1 MEKKPTSATVM
12 GLLLALI
19 LVVFSL
25 VTYFANLYME
35 PYVAVLSGVLLFAGI
50 LITVLLHAKE
60 VDHRDSFGNL
70 FGFGFKATAAAT
82 VVMIA
87 YGILQG
93 VIFPDI
99 KTRFLEAQRTA
110 AYERPEAAINREA
123 IEKGLDMIDKNYT
136 LMMVLGVI
144 FWMLVIGALASL
156 IGAAVSKK
164 NMPITSFDNI

>member
-12 GLLLALI
+12 GLLIALI

-25 VTYFANLYME
+25 VTYFANIYTE
-35 PYVAVLSGVLLFAGI
+35 GYVAILSGVLLLACI
-50 LITVLLHAKE
+50 LVAVLLHAKE
-60 VDHRDSFGNL
+60 VDYRESFGNL

-93 VIFPDI
+93 IVFPDI

-110 AYERPEAAINREA
+110 AYERPEAATNQEA
-123 IEKGLDMIDKNYT
+123 IEQGLNMLDKNYT

-164 NMPITSFDNI
+164 NVPNTSFDNI